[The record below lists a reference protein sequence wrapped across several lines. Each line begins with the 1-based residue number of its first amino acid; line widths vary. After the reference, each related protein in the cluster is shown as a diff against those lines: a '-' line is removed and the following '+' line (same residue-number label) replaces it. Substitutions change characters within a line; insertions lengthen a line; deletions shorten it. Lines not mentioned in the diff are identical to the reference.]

1 MRLLSLFL
9 SIVFLFSAVPAGADF
24 EIKNWRYE
32 KTIQLPRLS
41 RTGLVELSFDEEVF
55 ANASQG
61 LRDVRILDS
70 NGQETP
76 YKLVVERKAV
86 ERASLTGRVLDKS
99 FIPGEYSFFVIDL
112 GQAGLF
118 HNQVDIRS
126 SSLNFRRE
134 AIVEASNDAKTW
146 SVVNRKA
153 IIYDYTDA
161 EAGLKARNTR
171 IKYPESTKRY
181 LRIKVIN
188 KDEEPLNIS
197 GAAVFYEKA
206 TLATA
211 VSYSATIIEQSI
223 DEERRASR
231 LVLDLGSSG
240 LPNNSLSI
248 QTSSSNFQRDI
259 GIEGSNDKEK
269 WNIVKSRDVIF
280 AFRTPKFTG
289 SKFNV
294 GYPENTYRYLRLT
307 IFNRDNPPLNIQG
320 VNVSGV
326 LRTLVFEVNPALSYK
341 LFYGNPDARYPQYDI
356 ERYFQYLETEN
367 LHKATLVA
375 GIANPLFEEKVPPP
389 PPVTDRFPWLLPV
402 VIGVAALI
410 LLVPL
415 IRLIKQARNVLP
427 PPEE

>member
-61 LRDVRILDS
+61 LRDVRIIDS

-76 YKLVVERKAV
+76 YKLVVERKKA

-134 AIVEASNDAKTW
+134 AIVEASNDAETW

-211 VSYSATIIEQSI
+211 VSYSAIIIEQSI

-248 QTSSSNFQRDI
+248 QTSSSNFQRDM

-320 VNVSGV
+320 VNVSGLLQLYLSCSWSTPQLPLLLDFFFHCHDLLLGIKHGGLHDFQHLKGFHFPGFLLKLYSNV
-326 LRTLVFEVNPALSYK
+326 LAALPIIPFVCRGQCQFNGLK
-341 LFYGNPDARYPQYDI
+341 DLFFRYPFI
-356 ERYFQYLETEN
+356 FGN
-367 LHKATLVA
+367 LRD
-375 GIANPLFEEKVPPP
+375 GRGESF
-389 PPVTDRFPWLLPV
+389 
-402 VIGVAALI
+402 
-410 LLVPL
+410 
-415 IRLIKQARNVLP
+415 
-427 PPEE
+427 